1 MDFLK
6 GGFNSLK
13 NEESNLYATKMSTK
27 QSLTF
32 YILTYGTSHMTDQWT
47 LVRARQLKLFVE
59 ENIL

>member
-47 LVRARQLKLFVE
+47 VHHPGEGKTAKTVC
-59 ENIL
+59 